1 MTLLYCTNTLW
12 AGGGIEH
19 ITITKA
25 NALAAI
31 EGNVVWIA
39 VADNRFPP
47 VMHLDNRVRV
57 FDLNLN
63 YYIDDHKRSRLSNLF
78 ITLRQIQLHKKK
90 LKELF
95 RTINPDIVISTDG
108 FGKYF
113 LPRLRTNQSQAF
125 VREYHM
131 WSKFHRSSP
140 NTLFEKVLCLAGDFL
155 NTIIIHKY
163 DRVVVLTHEDKNQN
177 WPHNDN
183 VVVLPNPIT
192 ITHSFVSSLEKRIVS
207 AAGRLCHQKNYDLLI
222 DSWLLVH
229 QSHPD
234 WILEIW
240 GDGPDK
246 TRLNKKISDLQLGQS
261 VFLKGYDKN
270 VLSKLSESSIF
281 VLSSLY
287 EGLPLVIIEALS
299 CGIPVVA
306 TACPCGPK
314 DLIIDGQNGFLVP
327 VGNKNALAGGICRL
341 IEDSSLR
348 KQMGG
353 YALEVSKQYSIER
366 ITSRWMDL
374 FDELVTE
381 KGKKLTNKR

>member
-12 AGGGIEH
+12 VGGGIEH

-39 VADNRFPP
+39 VTDNRFPP
-47 VMHLDNRVRV
+47 IMPLDDRVRII
-57 FDLNLN
+57 DLNLK
-63 YYIDDHKRSRLSNLF
+63 YYIDDHKRTRLSNLY

-90 LKELF
+90 LKEVF
-95 RTINPDIVISTDG
+95 RIINPDIVISTDG

-113 LPRLRTNQSQAF
+113 LPHLRTSQSQAF

-131 WSKFHRSSP
+131 WSKFHQSSP
-140 NTLFEKVLCLAGDFL
+140 NNLFERILCWIGDCL
-155 NTIIIHKY
+155 NALIIHKY
-163 DRVVVLTHEDKNQN
+163 DRVVVLTNEDKNQN
-177 WPHNDN
+177 WQHNDN
-183 VVVLPNPIT
+183 VIVLPNPIT
-192 ITHSFVSSLEKRIVS
+192 FTHAFVSSLEKKTVS
-207 AAGRLCHQKNYDLLI
+207 AAGRLCRQKNYDLLI

-234 WILEIW
+234 WVLEIW
-240 GDGPDK
+240 GDGPDRN
-246 TRLNKKISDLQLGQS
+246 RLSQKISDLQLGQS
-261 VFLKGYDKN
+261 VLLKGYDKD
-270 VLSKLSESSIF
+270 VISKLSNSSIF

-287 EGLPLVIIEALS
+287 EGLPLVIIEAMS
-299 CGIPVVA
+299 CGVPVVA

-314 DLIIDGQNGFLVP
+314 DLITDGQNGFLVP
-327 VGNKNALAGGICRL
+327 VGNKNALAGGICHL

-353 YALEVSKQYSIER
+353 YALEASKQYSIER
-366 ITSRWMDL
+366 ITTRWMNL
-374 FDELVTE
+374 FEELVTE
-381 KGKKLTNKR
+381 RDKKAHR